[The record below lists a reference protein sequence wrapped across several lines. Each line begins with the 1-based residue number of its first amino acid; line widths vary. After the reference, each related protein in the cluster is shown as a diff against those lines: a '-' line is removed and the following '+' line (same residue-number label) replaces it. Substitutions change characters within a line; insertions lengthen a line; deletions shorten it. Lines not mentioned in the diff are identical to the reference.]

1 MRRSTRTRQCTAPL
15 QNKMNIQKV
24 EEHLKYI
31 LILLLTLSFPCFIF
45 ATSEQ
50 SIKGRQLF
58 ASEHTKRR
66 YSKRSV
72 TRVQRTAHLLGSFIV
87 SKITTSASFS
97 NLSSDMSKASSTCS
111 SEKESIFGRYETTAH
126 VDTNKCTLE
135 MLPRR
140 RSKAVS
146 KRRALRQLRI
156 KFGAIIRKY
165 RTKAAMRVIK
175 ITLQEWFTEGPHY
188 RVVRFAFRR
197 VRRCS
202 LVIQNAWKRFLIVMK
217 ARKAVLLQ
225 VIQKIELIY
234 YSSLWRLQ
242 EELVSERFE
251 RQIDHETKTPW
262 IREHRRTWNA
272 THRRVT
278 NYFLDHR
285 EAFSL
290 KTSQQSQHYTFQSEF
305 LPELLPSI
313 QNAYT
318 CCQQSRTSRGH
329 KSTTF
334 DNKRGSSLYENS
346 LLKNK
351 DDTCPSKSLYISER
365 QRHEVVNSIM
375 DHKWAAYKRNQW
387 AKRDIL
393 DSITIAGCVT
403 VSCST
408 FQHFT
413 KNFTFL
419 SFVRNVRLGLKNGES
434 RTPEN

>member
-165 RTKAAMRVIK
+165 RTKAAMRVP
-175 ITLQEWFTEGPHY
+175 LAQ
-188 RVVRFAFRR
+188 
-197 VRRCS
+197 
-202 LVIQNAWKRFLIVMK
+202 
-217 ARKAVLLQ
+217 
-225 VIQKIELIY
+225 
-234 YSSLWRLQ
+234 
-242 EELVSERFE
+242 
-251 RQIDHETKTPW
+251 
-262 IREHRRTWNA
+262 
-272 THRRVT
+272 
-278 NYFLDHR
+278 
-285 EAFSL
+285 
-290 KTSQQSQHYTFQSEF
+290 
-305 LPELLPSI
+305 
-313 QNAYT
+313 
-318 CCQQSRTSRGH
+318 
-329 KSTTF
+329 
-334 DNKRGSSLYENS
+334 
-346 LLKNK
+346 
-351 DDTCPSKSLYISER
+351 
-365 QRHEVVNSIM
+365 
-375 DHKWAAYKRNQW
+375 
-387 AKRDIL
+387 
-393 DSITIAGCVT
+393 
-403 VSCST
+403 
-408 FQHFT
+408 
-413 KNFTFL
+413 
-419 SFVRNVRLGLKNGES
+419 
-434 RTPEN
+434 